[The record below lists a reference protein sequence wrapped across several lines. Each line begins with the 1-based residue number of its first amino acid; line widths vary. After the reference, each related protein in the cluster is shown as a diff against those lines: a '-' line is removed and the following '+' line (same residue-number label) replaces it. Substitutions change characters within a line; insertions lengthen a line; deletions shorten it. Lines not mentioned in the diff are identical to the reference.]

1 MNLELLSPFR
11 RQIPDRVDATLSLP
25 TNLHGKETA
34 ITDAHPDNKKGQ
46 EDSTEDQEWKA
57 AYHVAF
63 NRRGTYLAVG
73 HASGTVAVHDFLSRT
88 LSALY
93 QPGDCELPCART
105 GTIEYP
111 NGVTALNWSRRSR
124 VILAGALGD
133 RNVRLIDTTHPL
145 GPEECVPIPTE
156 FAALS
161 TEMNSSTSDYM
172 AKDPTAALG
181 TSLDDRW
188 ENSHVQFKRCA
199 RVLDSLNLTEGY
211 LDTEPQS
218 TIEGERQHQETLFTI
233 RTSGA
238 PLEGLITRY
247 PIVSFRLP
255 ENVGGSL
262 QIHPRDKMAGLAV
275 LSDGS
280 LMIFRV
286 ASDGFDTYPQ
296 LMSTPVVKL
305 AVLWQGTK
313 NPVTCASF
321 DKSGEKVYAATKDGV
336 LMGFRVKKMFKAL
349 YKLDSMSLAK
359 PFFTIPVPGGA
370 TVWHLLVSRNGR
382 YIVLNCAD
390 STLRVYDAQ
399 ECEHSSALY
408 FPHHKNFRVVVSKV
422 PFASCD
428 FSGDGEYLCGGVNN
442 TNDKYDL
449 YVWNVTTGAL
459 MDRLTGPQ
467 VSLYSVAWH
476 PTRSFLAV
484 ATSDGL
490 VDIWGPRKDYTSFA
504 PDFQALP
511 MNVEYIEEEDEYD
524 IIDNKDDDAQE
535 EEDAVVDVVKV
546 DKVPVFAS
554 DSESESEVFYFETKI
569 SNIMLAGRGRH
580 NPAAGR
586 GGGDEK
592 E

>member
-11 RQIPDRVDATLSLP
+11 RQIPDRVDATLTLP
-25 TNLHGKETA
+25 ANFHGKEG
-34 ITDAHPDNKKGQ
+34 DSRGQ
-46 EDSTEDQEWKA
+46 KADDSSPEDQEWKA

-93 QPGDCELPCART
+93 RPGDCELPYSRT
-105 GTIEYP
+105 GSIEYP
-111 NGVTALNWSRRSR
+111 NGVTAVTWSRRSR

-145 GPEECVPIPTE
+145 GPEECVTVPVPSE
-156 FAALS
+156 FAGLGTEVQS
-161 TEMNSSTSDYM
+161 TTSDTM
-172 AKDPTAALG
+172 ATAALG
-181 TSLDDRW
+181 ASLNDSW
-188 ENSHVQFKRCA
+188 KNSQMQFKKCA

-218 TIEGERQHQETLFTI
+218 TIEGERQHQEALFTI

-238 PLEGLITRY
+238 PLGGLVTRY
-247 PIVSFRLP
+247 PIISFRLP
-255 ENVGGSL
+255 EAVGGSL
-262 QIHPRDKMAGLAV
+262 QINPRDKMAGLAV

-280 LMIFRV
+280 LMIFR
-286 ASDGFDTYPQ
+286 AGSDGFDKYPQ
-296 LMSTPVVKL
+296 LPSTPVVKL
-305 AVLWQGTK
+305 AALWQGTTS
-313 NPVTCASF
+313 PITCASF
-321 DKSGEKVYAATKDGV
+321 DKSGEKVYAATKDGI

-349 YKLDSMSLAK
+349 YKLDIMTLPK

-382 YIVLNCAD
+382 YMVLNCAD
-390 STLRVYDAQ
+390 STLRVYDAH

-408 FPHHKNFRVVVSKV
+408 FPHHKNFKVVVSKV

-442 TNDKYDL
+442 DNDKYDL

-484 ATSDGL
+484 ATSDGV

-524 IIDNKDDDAQE
+524 VVDDKNDDAQE
-535 EEDAVVDVVKV
+535 EEDAVVDVVTV

-569 SNIMLAGRGRH
+569 SNIMLAGRGRN

-586 GGGDEK
+586 GADEK